1 MKRTGI
7 VRELDELGR
16 VKIRYELCKAFGRE
30 DNTTYLELLVMGG
43 FVQVQET
50 LNDQTLLASYFKAI
64 ELKLDKDFI
73 LILEEELKRRAL
85 PFITK
90 TDRSN

>member
-1 MKRTGI
+1 MEK
-7 VRELDELGR
+7 
-16 VKIRYELCKAFGRE
+16 
-30 DNTTYLELLVMGG
+30 
-43 FVQVQET
+43 
-50 LNDQTLLASYFKAI
+50 LNDQTLLASYVKAI

-73 LILEEELKRRAL
+73 LILEEELKRRDL

>member
-1 MKRTGI
+1 MLLKKQ
-7 VRELDELGR
+7 VRGSME
-16 VKIRYELCKAFGRE
+16 
-30 DNTTYLELLVMGG
+30 N
-43 FVQVQET
+43 
-50 LNDQTLLASYFKAI
+50 LNDQTLLESYFKAI

-73 LILEEELKRRAL
+73 LILEEELKRRGL

>member
-1 MKRTGI
+1 MEKLQG
-7 VRELDELGR
+7 E
-16 VKIRYELCKAFGRE
+16 
-30 DNTTYLELLVMGG
+30 
-43 FVQVQET
+43 
-50 LNDQTLLASYFKAI
+50 TLLASYFKAI

-73 LILEEELKRRAL
+73 LILEEELKRRDL

>member
-1 MKRTGI
+1 MLLKKQ
-7 VRELDELGR
+7 VRGSMD
-16 VKIRYELCKAFGRE
+16 K
-30 DNTTYLELLVMGG
+30 
-43 FVQVQET
+43 

-73 LILEEELKRRAL
+73 LILEEELKRRGL
-85 PFITK
+85 PFVPK

>member
-1 MKRTGI
+1 MLLKKQ
-7 VRELDELGR
+7 VRESME
-16 VKIRYELCKAFGRE
+16 K
-30 DNTTYLELLVMGG
+30 
-43 FVQVQET
+43 

-73 LILEEELKRRAL
+73 LILEEELKRRGL